1 MELKCVLEVGVLHI
15 CTLSGNN
22 RTTLPISPLTY
33 SPSLPTNSKTTAN
46 IHDMLAGG
54 GHTFASLLPTF
65 LSRQF
70 EHMILSYSATI
81 RRKDFHFCRLY
92 PGDDFATSLSRH
104 EHYLCLKLKLKPGDN
119 VLVIGC
125 GTGDIVFEL
134 INYADVNVIGF
145 DEDADK
151 IQQALQR
158 VQRSNLSNRS
168 VSFVSGTFSA
178 ASPYLTLILSFTFF
192 KVILMT

>member
-1 MELKCVLEVGVLHI
+1 
-15 CTLSGNN
+15 
-22 RTTLPISPLTY
+22 
-33 SPSLPTNSKTTAN
+33 
-46 IHDMLAGG
+46 MLAGG
-54 GHTFASLLPTF
+54 HSYTSLLPTF
-65 LSRQF
+65 LTRQF
-70 EHMILSYSATI
+70 EHMILSYSAAP

-119 VLVIGC
+119 VLVLGC

-151 IQQALQR
+151 IEQALR
-158 VQRSNLSNRS
+158 RAQRSNLSNRS

-178 ASPYLTLILSFTFF
+178 ASLYLTLIFKSNLTF
-192 KVILMT
+192 